1 MEYLGEVQAKKR
13 NFYKVAAISYLKKQP
28 IGLLLMRAI
37 EDTRV
42 YVRYAIVCPIVKNQ
56 ICTMQFSKEELAKQ
70 LGKNIRTCRLNRQM
84 SIEQVALDAGMEY
97 TQLSRIELGK
107 INTSIYQV
115 YRISISLRVSMVHFF
130 SEIDPQLPPSTDLT
144 VP

>member
-1 MEYLGEVQAKKR
+1 M
-13 NFYKVAAISYLKKQP
+13 
-28 IGLLLMRAI
+28 LLERASK
-37 EDTRV
+37 DSKT
-42 YVRYAIVCPIVKNQ
+42 YVRYAIVRPIVKNQ
-56 ICTMQFSKEELAKQ
+56 ICRMQFSKEELAKQ
-70 LGKNIRTCRLNRQM
+70 LGKNIRMCRLNRQM

-130 SEIDPQLPPSTDLT
+130 SEIEPLVPPSTDLNA
-144 VP
+144 P